1 MTIQR
6 HVKRMI
12 TPRVCIPSAEGLPI
26 QSTFN
31 NVRSIKQDNDLRHRV
46 TLKLQPSFASLDM
59 YNFTVTLDRSTS
71 KASYRVV

>member
-26 QSTFN
+26 RSTFN
-31 NVRSIKQDNDLRHRV
+31 NKSDQSNKIMTSV
-46 TLKLQPSFASLDM
+46 T
-59 YNFTVTLDRSTS
+59 V
-71 KASYRVV
+71 